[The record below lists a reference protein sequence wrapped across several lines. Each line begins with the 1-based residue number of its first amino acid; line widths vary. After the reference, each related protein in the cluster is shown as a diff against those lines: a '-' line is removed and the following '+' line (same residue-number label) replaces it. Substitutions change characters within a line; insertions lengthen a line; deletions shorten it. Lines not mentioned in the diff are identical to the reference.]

1 MSLQCNTAPGVA
13 FASMDD
19 LKAHYKTEWHRY
31 NLKRKAASLP
41 LLSKELFDQMQARS
55 EAAKRVQEE
64 KELEKQNKKLGK
76 KGKGQALVALEESK
90 GKSKLVEED
99 AEMEEDDDED
109 GSDGEW
115 EEMSGDEAE
124 DALAELEDSS
134 EAKPSSDPSGMKGFR
149 WDTCD
154 CLFSKTHCETP
165 EAALEHMGN
174 KFGFFL
180 PDKEYVADM
189 KKMMKYLAAKI
200 QLGSMCLYCERE
212 FKDPEGARKHMIDK
226 GHCKLKY
233 GIGEEDAEEELEEF
247 YDYSSQNAGD
257 AGGELVMTEAESA
270 VGLTNEGLELTVGR
284 KPDGTGGRIIGSR
297 EFATIYK
304 QKVRPSDEREEVLAN
319 KVAIRERNGAAGAL
333 MPLQRITAMKQIKL
347 HREIRKFEYKK
358 NALKQSSDNN
368 YSNANALR
376 NVPY

>member
-165 EAALEHMGN
+165 E
-174 KFGFFL
+174 
-180 PDKEYVADM
+180 
-189 KKMMKYLAAKI
+189 
-200 QLGSMCLYCERE
+200 
-212 FKDPEGARKHMIDK
+212 
-226 GHCKLKY
+226 
-233 GIGEEDAEEELEEF
+233 
-247 YDYSSQNAGD
+247 
-257 AGGELVMTEAESA
+257 
-270 VGLTNEGLELTVGR
+270 
-284 KPDGTGGRIIGSR
+284 
-297 EFATIYK
+297 
-304 QKVRPSDEREEVLAN
+304 
-319 KVAIRERNGAAGAL
+319 
-333 MPLQRITAMKQIKL
+333 
-347 HREIRKFEYKK
+347 
-358 NALKQSSDNN
+358 
-368 YSNANALR
+368 
-376 NVPY
+376 